1 MKPLR
6 IAFAAAVLG
15 LTIAAMPVIAA
26 AGAANWHVYNLAASG
41 QSLTS
46 PVAQGQGSDLATFD
60 FLNTP
65 TTSYLLTTQGSQK
78 GSILG
83 DIRNQTVTATFSID
97 KSAGATFFYDTT
109 DNPCGTPPSVRLFFQ
124 TSNAGG
130 FDETHYWWSNPVAMQ
145 LDAVAGTA
153 SISNPVNGALWSDYF
168 GHFGTGAYS
177 DGFDAAAANATAI
190 GLSYGGGCFFANGVG
205 VQNGSATF
213 HLTSFSVS

>member
-1 MKPLR
+1 MNPLR
-6 IAFAAAVLG
+6 MVLAAVATAVFL
-15 LTIAAMPVIAA
+15 AALPTVAA
-26 AGAANWHVYNLAASG
+26 AGSANWHVYNLAASG

-60 FLNTP
+60 FLSTP

-78 GSILG
+78 GSTLG
-83 DIRNQTVTATFSID
+83 DIRNETVTATFSIE

-109 DNPCGTPPSVRLFFQ
+109 NNPCGTPPSVRLFFQ

-145 LDAVAGTA
+145 LDAVSGTA
-153 SISNPVNGALWSDYF
+153 TIANPVSGALWSDFF
-168 GHFGTGAYS
+168 GHFGTGAYA
-177 DGFDAAAANATAI
+177 DGFDAAASNATAI

-205 VQNGSATF
+205 IQNGAATF
-213 HLTSFSVS
+213 HLTGFSVS